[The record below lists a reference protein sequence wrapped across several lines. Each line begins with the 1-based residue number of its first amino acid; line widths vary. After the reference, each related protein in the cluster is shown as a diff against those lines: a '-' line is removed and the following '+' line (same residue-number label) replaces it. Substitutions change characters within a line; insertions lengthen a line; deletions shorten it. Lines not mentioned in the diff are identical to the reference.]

1 MAFGV
6 DLILSGARLGRLQ
19 MHVMLKELLRRIPTL
34 GLARSEN
41 TFEFPELGQ
50 NAARFLYAVENSIK
64 LDTSSQLRLGSSLS
78 GPD

>member
-1 MAFGV
+1 MATSNARNAKRIAST
-6 DLILSGARLGRLQ
+6 DSG
-19 MHVMLKELLRRIPTL
+19 HWCYWPS
-34 GLARSEN
+34 SEN